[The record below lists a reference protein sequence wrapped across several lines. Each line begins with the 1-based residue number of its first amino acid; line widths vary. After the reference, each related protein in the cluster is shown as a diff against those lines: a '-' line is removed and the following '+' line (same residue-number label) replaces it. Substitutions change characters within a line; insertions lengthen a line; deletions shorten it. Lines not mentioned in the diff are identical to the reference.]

1 MPRELYVYYR
11 VATHHADALRLAVS
25 AMHDRLRQAH
35 PGLQARLLRR
45 TEALAGEDTWME
57 TYAVPASIGVPVV
70 AGAEG
75 VGDALCAR
83 IEHEASAWQHLRAGP
98 RHTEVFEPC
107 A

>member
-11 VATHHADALRLAVS
+11 VATRDADALRLAVN
-25 AMHDRLRQAH
+25 AMHDRLRRTH

-45 TEALAGEDTWME
+45 TDALTGEDTWME
-57 TYAVPASIGVPVV
+57 TYAMPSSIGAPEAAV
-70 AGAEG
+70 G
-75 VGDALCAR
+75 VGDELCAR
-83 IEHEASAWQHLRAGP
+83 IGHEASAWQHLRAGP